1 MAKNMA
7 LLENGVVTNLLWCSD
22 GEPETQVLID
32 CGELGVA
39 IGDSYRSGKFYRD
52 GQEVLSETESLRD
65 QNAQLLEAMAAMVE
79 EVYESDLTVFESGGD
94 GL

>member
-39 IGDSYRSGKFYRD
+39 IGDSYRSGKFYRE
-52 GQEVLSETESLRD
+52 GQEVLSETQRLLAE
-65 QNAQLLEAMAAMVE
+65 NAQLLGTMAAMVE
-79 EVYESDLTVFESGGD
+79 DVYNQDMADIEGE
-94 GL
+94 

>member
-7 LLENGVVTNLLWCSD
+7 LLESGVVTNLLWCSD

-39 IGDSYRSGKFYRD
+39 IGDSYSDGAFYRD
-52 GQEVLSETESLRD
+52 GEKLLTAYERLEM
-65 QNAQLLEAMAAMVE
+65 QNAELLVRI
-79 EVYESDLTVFESGGD
+79 VPIVLCRFPCILYFGD
-94 GL
+94 FLV

>member
-39 IGDSYRSGKFYRD
+39 IGDSYRIGKFYRE
-52 GQEVLSETESLRD
+52 GQEVLSETQRLLAE
-65 QNAQLLEAMAAMVE
+65 NAQLLGTMAAMVE

>member
-7 LLENGVVTNLLWCSD
+7 LLESGVVTNLLWCSD

-52 GQEVLSETESLRD
+52 GQEVLSETEALRD